1 MKLVSVEKKEKNQ
14 VELSIL
20 VSKEEF
26 EKACERSYRMNVGKI
41 NIQGFRK
48 GKAPRK
54 MIEKM
59 YGPEIFYEDAMNFAC
74 EDSYYDAVKE
84 AGVQPVDRPAVTDL
98 DIKDGEFTYKAIVTV
113 KPEATISEYKGLEAE
128 KETVK
133 VTAAEVDAE
142 IERVRERNSRQV
154 TVERAVQEGDI
165 ITFDFDGY
173 MDGKQFDGGKAE
185 DYDLK
190 IGSGM
195 FIPGFEEQLIGKTAG
210 EACDV
215 IVTFPADYQAAELAG
230 KEATFKCLV
239 KAVKESVKPEL
250 DDEFAKDVS
259 EFDTLDEYKA
269 SIKARIQEG
278 KESRAAADFEEKV
291 LDKLLEGMT
300 CEIPEVMIETQTDK
314 IVDDFSYRVAAQGM
328 DMNTYLQM
336 SGMDMASFRKIFAV
350 QAERN
355 VKIRLALEAVAK
367 AEGIEVSDADVEAEF
382 NSLAESNKMPVEQ
395 VKQFIAAEDMKADM
409 LVQKALEVVKSS
421 AKAVS
426 AKKPAAKKTSK
437 KTTDGEATEEKAPAK
452 KSTKKVADGEA
463 KSEKSPAKKTTKKDS
478 DSDSTE
484 EKAPSK
490 KPTKKTT
497 AKKSEE

>member
-26 EKACERSYRMNVGKI
+26 EKACERSYRLNVGKI

-84 AGVQPVDRPAVTDL
+84 ANVEPVDRPAVTDL

-113 KPEATISEYKGLEAE
+113 KPEATIGEYKGLEAE

-142 IERVRERNSRQV
+142 IERVRDRNARQV
-154 TVERAVQEGDI
+154 TVERAIQNGDI

-215 IVTFPADYQAAELAG
+215 VVTFPADYQAEELAG
-230 KEATFKCLV
+230 KEATFKCLI
-239 KAVKESVKPEL
+239 KAVKESIKPEL

-278 KESRAAADFEEKV
+278 KESRANADFEEKII
-291 LDKLLEGMT
+291 DKLLEGFS
-300 CEIPEVMIETQTDK
+300 CEIPEVMFERQTDK
-314 IVDDFSYRVAAQGM
+314 IVEDFSYRVAVQGM

-336 SGMDMASFRKIFAV
+336 SGMDMASFRKIFGV

-355 VKIRLALEAVAK
+355 VKVRLALEAVAR
-367 AEGIEVSDADVEAEF
+367 AEGIEVSDADVDSEF
-382 NSLAESNKMPVEQ
+382 NSLATSNNMSVEQ
-395 VKQFIAAEDMKADM
+395 VKQFIAEEDMRGDM
-409 LVQKALEVVKSS
+409 IVQKALEIVKGS
-421 AKAVS
+421 AKAI
-426 AKKPAAKKTSK
+426 AAKKTSAK
-437 KTTDGEATEEKAPAK
+437 KTTKKASDDENGETKAPAKKTTKKASDGEEKAPAK
-452 KSTKKVADGEA
+452 K
-463 KSEKSPAKKTTKKDS
+463 
-478 DSDSTE
+478 
-484 EKAPSK
+484 
-490 KPTKKTT
+490 TT
-497 AKKSEE
+497 AKKTSSKKTEE

>member
-26 EKACERSYRMNVGKI
+26 EKACERSYRLNVGKI

-84 AGVQPVDRPAVTDL
+84 ANVEPVDRPAVTDL
-98 DIKDGEFTYKAIVTV
+98 DIKDGEFSYKAIVTV
-113 KPEATISEYKGLEAE
+113 KPEGTVAEYKGLEAE

-133 VTAAEVDAE
+133 VTSAEVDAE
-142 IERVRERNSRQV
+142 IERVRDRNSRQV
-154 TVERAVQEGDI
+154 TVERPVQDGDI

-195 FIPGFEEQLIGKTAG
+195 FIPGFEEQLIGKSAG

-215 IVTFPADYQAAELAG
+215 IVTFPADYQADELAG
-230 KEATFKCLV
+230 KEATFKCLI

-259 EFDTLDEYKA
+259 EYDTLEEYKA
-269 SIKARIQEG
+269 SIKTRIQEG
-278 KESRAAADFEEKV
+278 KESRATADFEEKI
-291 LDKLLEGMT
+291 LDKLLEGFT
-300 CEIPEVMIETQTDK
+300 CEIPEVMFERQTDK
-314 IVDDFSYRVAAQGM
+314 IVEDFSYRIAAQGM

-336 SGMDMASFRKIFAV
+336 SGMDMASFRKIFGV

-355 VKIRLALEAVAK
+355 VKVRLALEAVAK
-367 AEGIEVSDADVEAEF
+367 AEGIEVSDADVDAEF
-382 NSLAESNKMPVEQ
+382 NSLAESNKMSVEQ
-395 VKQFIAAEDMKADM
+395 VKQFIAAEDMKGDM

-421 AKAVS
+421 AKAV
-426 AKKPAAKKTSK
+426 T
-437 KTTDGEATEEKAPAK
+437 AK
-452 KSTKKVADGEA
+452 KS
-463 KSEKSPAKKTTKKDS
+463 
-478 DSDSTE
+478 
-484 EKAPSK
+484 
-490 KPTKKTT
+490 TKKTT
-497 AKKSEE
+497 AKKTVDAEEKVETTPAKKTSAKKSADGEVKEVKSSSKKSDDGEAKPAAKKTTAKKSATKKTEE

>member
-26 EKACERSYRMNVGKI
+26 EKACERSYRLNVGKI

-84 AGVQPVDRPAVTDL
+84 AKVEPVDRPAVTDL

-113 KPEATISEYKGLEAE
+113 KPEATVTEYKGLEAE

-142 IERVRERNSRQV
+142 IERIRERNARQI
-154 TVERAVQEGDI
+154 TVDRAVADGDI

-215 IVTFPADYQAAELAG
+215 IVTFPADYQAEELAG
-230 KEATFKCLV
+230 KEATFKCLI

-269 SIKARIQEG
+269 SIKTRIQEG

-291 LDKLLEGMT
+291 LDKLLEGFS
-300 CEIPEVMIETQTDK
+300 CEIPEVMIERQTDK

-336 SGMDMASFRKIFAV
+336 SGMDMTSFRKIFGV

-355 VKIRLALEAVAK
+355 VKVRLALEAVAK
-367 AEGIEVSDADVEAEF
+367 AEGIEVSDDDVEAEF
-382 NSLAESNKMPVEQ
+382 KALAESNKMPVEQ
-395 VKQFIAAEDMKADM
+395 VKQFIAAEDMKGDM
-409 LVQKALEVVKSS
+409 LVQKALEVVKGS
-421 AKAVS
+421 AKAVAKKAS
-426 AKKPAAKKTSK
+426 AKKSTAKKASE
-437 KTTDGEATEEKAPAK
+437 GEEKAEKAPAK
-452 KSTKKVADGEA
+452 KTTSKKAADGEA
-463 KSEKSPAKKTTKKDS
+463 TAPAKKTTTKKAADGETKAPAKKTTKKAATAK
-478 DSDSTE
+478 TE
-484 EKAPSK
+484 E
-490 KPTKKTT
+490 
-497 AKKSEE
+497 

>member
-1 MKLVSVEKKEKNQ
+1 MKLISTEKKEKNQ

-54 MIEKM
+54 IIEKL
-59 YGPEIFYEDAMNFAC
+59 YGPEVFYEDAMNFAC
-74 EDSYYDAVKE
+74 EDSYYDAVKA
-84 AGVQPVDRPAVTDL
+84 AGITPVDRPAVTDL

-113 KPEATISEYKGLEAE
+113 KPEAEIGEYKGLEAE
-128 KETVK
+128 KQTVR
-133 VTAAEVDAE
+133 VTEKEVEAE
-142 IERVRERNSRQV
+142 IERVRERNARQV
-154 TVERAVQEGDI
+154 TVEREVKDGDI

-173 MDGKQFDGGKAE
+173 VDGVAFDGGKAE

-195 FIPGFEEQLIGKTAG
+195 FIPGFEEQLIGKKAG

-215 IVTFPADYQAAELAG
+215 IVTFPEDYQATELAG

-269 SIKARIQEG
+269 SVKARIREG
-278 KESRAAADFEEKV
+278 KESRAASDFEEKI
-291 LDKLLEGMT
+291 LDKLLEGLK
-300 CEIPEVMIETQTDK
+300 CDIPEVMIATQTDK
-314 IVDDFSYRVAAQGM
+314 IVDDFSYRLAAQGM

-336 SGMDMASFRKIFAV
+336 SGMTMESFRQVFSV

-355 VKIRLALEAVAK
+355 VKVRLALEAVAK
-367 AEGIEVSDADVEAEF
+367 CEGIEISDEEVEAEF
-382 NSLAESNKMPVEQ
+382 VSLAENNKMDVAR
-395 VKQFIAAEDMKADM
+395 VKEFIAAEDMKGDM
-409 LVQKALEVVKSS
+409 LVQKAMEIVKSS
-421 AKAVS
+421 AKPAAKKTAKKAEGE
-426 AKKPAAKKTSK
+426 AKKPAAKK
-437 KTTDGEATEEKAPAK
+437 AAK
-452 KSTKKVADGEA
+452 KD
-463 KSEKSPAKKTTKKDS
+463 
-478 DSDSTE
+478 E
-484 EKAPSK
+484 E
-490 KPTKKTT
+490 
-497 AKKSEE
+497 

>member
-1 MKLVSVEKKEKNQ
+1 VKLISTEKKEKNQ

-20 VSKEEF
+20 VDKEEF

-54 MIEKM
+54 IIEKL
-59 YGPEIFYEDAMNFAC
+59 YGPEVFYEDAMNFAC
-74 EDSYYDAVKE
+74 EDSYYEAVKA
-84 AGVQPVDRPAVTDL
+84 AGITPVDRPAVTDL

-113 KPEATISEYKGLEAE
+113 KPEAEIGEYKGLEAE
-128 KETVK
+128 KQTIR
-133 VTAAEVDAE
+133 VTEKEIEAE
-142 IERVRERNSRQV
+142 IERVRERNARQV
-154 TVERAVQEGDI
+154 TVERAVENGDI

-173 MDGKQFDGGKAE
+173 VDGVAFDGGKAE

-215 IVTFPADYQAAELAG
+215 VVTFPEDYQATELAG
-230 KEATFKCLV
+230 KEATFKCLI

-269 SIKARIQEG
+269 SVKARIREG
-278 KESRAAADFEEKV
+278 KEQRAAADFEEKI
-291 LDKLLEGMT
+291 LDKLLEGMN
-300 CEIPEVMIETQTDK
+300 CEIPDVMIQTQTDK
-314 IVDDFSYRVAAQGM
+314 IVDDFSYRLAAQGM

-336 SGMDMASFRKIFAV
+336 SGMTMESFRQVFSV

-355 VKIRLALEAVAK
+355 VKVRLALEAVAK
-367 AEGIEVSDADVEAEF
+367 AEGIEITDEAVEAEF
-382 NSLAESNKMPVEQ
+382 AALAENNKMDIAR
-395 VKQFIAAEDMKADM
+395 VKEFIAAEDMKGDM
-409 LVQKALEVVKSS
+409 LVQKALEIVKST
-421 AKAVS
+421 AKA
-426 AKKPAAKKTSK
+426 AKKPAAKK
-437 KTTDGEATEEKAPAK
+437 AAK
-452 KSTKKVADGEA
+452 KD
-463 KSEKSPAKKTTKKDS
+463 
-478 DSDSTE
+478 E
-484 EKAPSK
+484 E
-490 KPTKKTT
+490 
-497 AKKSEE
+497 